1 MIKTSIKSS
10 PFIHGSENSLN
21 LHLDLLIGLLSVMII
36 SVVQNG
42 LRILSLCLLSAF
54 TAWITEKI
62 GLIILHREK
71 NTDFRSLA
79 MGLIIAML
87 CPVTVPFWV
96 PISASFLSVLFVRVI
111 LGPNYKNLFLTP
123 VLAWIYMLTVAPQA
137 MTKYPLDVSFGTFS
151 PFENISDDFLLT
163 TDSIAQQ
170 IQLKKELPYSFLDI
184 LTGDYPGGLGTTCIF
199 IILAVC
205 VYFIF
210 RKSMA
215 WQVSL
220 SMIITVAVFAVI
232 INRTTQSVLFSVL
245 YELTATSYIF
255 VAVFVAGDIINAPS
269 VTGAKIVYGILIGVL
284 TMLFRYM
291 GFAEHC
297 VLLALFICNFFCE
310 LLDVLFLYLLIY
322 YLRKRMIKR

>member
-1 MIKTSIKSS
+1 MSNNQIKAS

-36 SVVQNG
+36 AVVQNG
-42 LRILSLCLLSAF
+42 PRALVLCVFCALV
-54 TAWITEKI
+54 AWITEKI
-62 GLIILHREK
+62 GLIVSGREK
-71 NTDFRSLA
+71 TTDLRSLA
-79 MGLIIAML
+79 MGMIIAML
-87 CPVTVPFWV
+87 CPVTVSIWV
-96 PISASFLSVLFVRVI
+96 PMTASFISVLFVRVI

-123 VLAWIYMLTVAPQA
+123 VIAWIYMLTVAPNE
-137 MTKYPLDVSFGTFS
+137 MTNYPMDAEFGSFP
-151 PFENISDDFLLT
+151 PFEDIGQEIFVSV
-163 TDSIAQQ
+163 DSVAQQ
-170 IQLKKELPYSFLDI
+170 LQLKKELTYSFLDI
-184 LTGDYPGGLGTTCIF
+184 LTGNYPGGLGTTCIF

-220 SMIITVAVFAVI
+220 SMIITVAVFAI
-232 INRTTQSVLFSVL
+232 IFNRTSQSWLFSIL

-269 VTGAKIVYGILIGVL
+269 LKGAKIVYGALIGIL
-284 TMLFRYM
+284 TMAFRYM

-297 VLLALFICNFFCE
+297 VLLALFICNLLCE
-310 LLDVLFLYLLIY
+310 FLDVLFLYLQIY
-322 YLRKRMIKR
+322 FLSKRMIKR

>member
-1 MIKTSIKSS
+1 MIKSSVKAS

-36 SVVQNG
+36 AVVQNG
-42 LRILSLCLLSAF
+42 FRALTLCLFSAL

-62 GLIILHREK
+62 GLIIAGREK
-71 NTDFRSLA
+71 NTDLRSLA

-87 CPVTVPFWV
+87 CPVTVPLWV
-96 PISASFLSVLFVRVI
+96 PISASFISVLFVRVI
-111 LGPNYKNLFLTP
+111 LGTNYKNLFLTP
-123 VLAWIYMLTVAPQA
+123 VLAWIYMLTVAPHS
-137 MTKYPLDVSFGTFS
+137 MTNYPIDVSFGTFS
-151 PFENISDDFLLT
+151 PFEDIGNDFYLSA
-163 TDSIAQQ
+163 DSIAQQ
-170 IQLKKELPYSFLDI
+170 LQLKKELPYSFLNI

-199 IILAVC
+199 IILGVC
-205 VYFIF
+205 VYFVF

-220 SMIITVAVFAVI
+220 SMILTVAVFALI
-232 INRTTQSVLFSVL
+232 INRTSQSPLFSVL

-269 VTGAKIVYGILIGVL
+269 VTAAKIVYGVLIGVF
-284 TMLFRYM
+284 TMIFRYI
-291 GFAEHC
+291 GFSEHC

-310 LLDVLFLYLLIY
+310 ILDVLLLYLQIY
-322 YLRKRMIKR
+322 YLRKRMINK